1 VKFTAI
7 AAIATAAAL
16 SLGMAASA
24 SASPLSPRSA
34 AAPQVT
40 GTRLQSAL
48 LPASAFGSGFTAAD
62 RLSTGK
68 KLWSTRARFKPS
80 NLSCKNFEL
89 YSYVGGFGDTAG
101 ATDNINN
108 PDPAFADYPSLVLG
122 ADQAV
127 IQFKTAKAATS
138 FYNQAYAR
146 YKQCSDFTESY
157 PGDSTTLELTTQT
170 LAKTT
175 IKKDKAF
182 QLVQY
187 VTIDSLASLTFYEST
202 AVVLAGTN
210 VYTVG
215 DLDGT
220 NDPIS
225 ASLLGNFINRVQA
238 LYKHH

>member
-7 AAIATAAAL
+7 ATIATAAAL

-34 AAPQVT
+34 TAPQVT

-48 LPASAFGSGFTAAD
+48 LPASAFGSGFTAAN
-62 RLSTGK
+62 RLNTGK
-68 KLWSTRARFKPS
+68 KLWSTRTRLKPS
-80 NLSCKNFEL
+80 NLSCKNFEM
-89 YSYVGGFGDTAG
+89 YIYVGGFGDTAG
-101 ATDNINN
+101 AVDNINN
-108 PDPAFADYPSLVLG
+108 PDPDFASYPSLVLG

-127 IQFKTAKAATS
+127 IQFKTAQAATS
-138 FYNQAYAR
+138 FYNQAYTR

-182 QLVQY
+182 QLVQD
-187 VTIDSLASLTFYEST
+187 VTIGSLASLTFYQST

-210 VYTVG
+210 VYTI
-215 DLDGT
+215 DNLDGT

-225 ASLLGNFINRVQA
+225 ASLLGSLINRVQA

>member
-1 VKFTAI
+1 MKFKAI
-7 AAIATAAAL
+7 ATIATAAAL

-24 SASPLSPRSA
+24 SASPLGAKSA
-34 AAPQVT
+34 PAPQVT
-40 GTRLQSAL
+40 GTKLQSAL
-48 LPASAFGSGFTAAD
+48 LPASAFGSGFTAAN
-62 RLSTGK
+62 RLNTGK
-68 KLWSTRARFKPS
+68 KLWSTRTRFKPS
-80 NLSCKNFEL
+80 NLSCKNFEM
-89 YSYVGGFGDTAG
+89 YIYAGGFGNTAG
-101 ATDNINN
+101 AVDNINN

-138 FYNQAYAR
+138 FYNEAYTR

-170 LAKTT
+170 LTKTT

-182 QLVQY
+182 QLVQD
-187 VTIDSLASLTFYEST
+187 VTIDSLASLTFYQST

-210 VYTVG
+210 VYTI
-215 DLDGT
+215 DNLDGT

-225 ASLLGNFINRVQA
+225 SSLLGNLMTRVQA